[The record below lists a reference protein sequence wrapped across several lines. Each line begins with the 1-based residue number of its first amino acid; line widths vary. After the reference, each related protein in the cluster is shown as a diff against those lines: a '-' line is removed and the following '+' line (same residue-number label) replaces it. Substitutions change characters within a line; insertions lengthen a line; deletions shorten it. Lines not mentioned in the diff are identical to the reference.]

1 MWDTLSNQP
10 FALILT
16 SKFEGLPMV
25 FLEGMSRGIP
35 CISANFDGYNDVI
48 KDHLNG
54 MFYSLGNVEEC
65 ASKINEM
72 AQAKFEPV
80 NVQKSISKF
89 YEEQY
94 FNNLHNVLKKV
105 INY

>member
-1 MWDTLSNQP
+1 
-10 FALILT
+10 
-16 SKFEGLPMV
+16 
-25 FLEGMSRGIP
+25 MSR
-35 CISANFDGYNDVI
+35 
-48 KDHLNG
+48 
-54 MFYSLGNVEEC
+54 NVQV
-65 ASKINEM
+65 KINEM